1 MLGTI
6 ISAVIG
12 GGGGFLGGMGI
23 ESMIPSLA
31 SSGGL
36 SNIVGPVSGIL
47 GGGAIGGLMG
57 RGGDAAA
64 AGAAAAGGGFNPKQL
79 IGGLAGGAGA
89 GAIGQ
94 SVLGLVGG

>member
-6 ISAVIG
+6 ISALIG
-12 GGGGFLGGMGI
+12 GGGGFLGG
-23 ESMIPSLA
+23 ELVQSMAGLST
-31 SSGGL
+31 GGL
-36 SNIVGPVSGIL
+36 DGIVGAASGLL

-64 AGAAAAGGGFNPKQL
+64 AGEAAAGGGFNIKQ
-79 IGGLAGGAGA
+79 IVGGLAGGAGA

-94 SVLGLVGG
+94 GVLGSIMGG

>member
-6 ISAVIG
+6 ISALIG
-12 GGGGFLGGMGI
+12 GGGGFLGGMGV
-23 ESMIPSLA
+23 ESLA
-31 SSGGL
+31 GLSAGGL
-36 SNIVGPVSGIL
+36 DNIVGPVAGIL
-47 GGGAIGGLMG
+47 GGGAVGGMMG

-64 AGAAAAGGGFNPKQL
+64 AGQAAAGGGFNPKQI

-94 SVLGLVGG
+94 GILGAIM

>member
-1 MLGTI
+1 MLGTL
-6 ISAVIG
+6 ISAIIG
-12 GGGGFLGGMGI
+12 GGGGFLGGIGV
-23 ESMIPSLA
+23 ESLTNLS
-31 SSGGL
+31 SSGMLGTL
-36 SNIVGPVSGIL
+36 IGPISGIL

-64 AGAAAAGGGFNPKQL
+64 AGNAAAGGGINPKQI

-94 SVLGLVGG
+94 SVLGLLT